1 MIDEVMSRRLA
12 ANRQLAR
19 ALIMEGRIIG
29 NQQVLDKPGTLID
42 KNTDIRVKQ
51 KLDYVSRGALK
62 LKSAFAKFDLCV
74 SGFQA
79 IDVGAS
85 TGGFT
90 DFLLSQSANKVVA
103 IDVGYGQL
111 SWKLMKDNRVTVL
124 DRTNIRNLSSEDL
137 PYLAD
142 ITVVD
147 VSFISLKLIFQ
158 KLLEITK
165 TGGLLLMLLK
175 PQFEIQKGLVPDGGV
190 ITDYRLHIKAI
201 SDFMESIKNTD
212 IHLKGI
218 TFSSIKGAKGN
229 IEYWIYVE
237 KSAKGKE
244 INLNYDKM
252 VEDVV
257 RESHCYFNKNG

>member
-1 MIDEVMSRRLA
+1 MARGLA
-12 ANRQLAR
+12 KNLQLAR

-29 NQQVLDKPGTLID
+29 NQKVLDKPGTLID
-42 KNTDIRVKQ
+42 RDTDITVKQ

-62 LKSAFAKFDLCV
+62 LKSAFSKFDLCI

-90 DFLLSQSANKVVA
+90 EFLLRQSASKVLAV
-103 IDVGYGQL
+103 DVGYGQL
-111 SWKLMKDNRVTVL
+111 SWKLRKDNRVIVL
-124 DRTNIRNLSSEDL
+124 DRTNIRNLSGKDL

-147 VSFISLKLIFQ
+147 VSFISLKLIFK
-158 KLLEITK
+158 KLLEITR
-165 TGGLLLMLLK
+165 TGGLLLLLLK
-175 PQFEIQKGLVPDGGV
+175 PQFEIQKDLVPDGGI

-201 SDFMESIKNTD
+201 NDFMESIKNTD
-212 IHLKGI
+212 IHVKGI
-218 TFSSIKGAKGN
+218 TFSSIKGTKGN
-229 IEYWIYVE
+229 IEYWIYLE

-252 VEDVV
+252 VEDAV